1 MTIDGVIVYASAA
14 QQACC
19 VAGFAPSVEQGSGN
33 FLEFKCANYPEKQ
46 SGISWQEI

>member
-1 MTIDGVIVYASAA
+1 MRA

-19 VAGFAPSVEQGSGN
+19 VAGFASSVARSAPREQGSGN

-46 SGISWQEI
+46 SGISWQKI